1 MPRKPTRR
9 DFTLTLGAIG
19 VVFGDIGTSPIYAL
33 RECLAPERGV
43 ELTPGP
49 ILGVTSLLLWTLFL
63 VVCVKYLALVLR
75 ADNRGEGGILA
86 LVSLLKSPW
95 AVLAGIVGAALMYA
109 DGMLTPAISVL
120 SALEG
125 LNLVSAAF
133 QPWIVPA
140 ALAVLVGLFA
150 FQSRGTGKV
159 SAFFGPVIVVWFVVI
174 GLLGLAAVVREPYVL
189 VALNPL
195 TALHFGAANPL
206 LTFTL
211 LGYVFLAVTGAE
223 ALYAD
228 LGHFGKGPIRRGWY
242 GLAFPGLVLN
252 YLGQA
257 ALLLADPS
265 KTGDLFFQLAPGW
278 FVLPLVVLST
288 LATVIAS
295 QAVITGAFSLARQSI
310 QLGLWP
316 RMTVRHTS
324 SETIGQV
331 YVPLV
336 NGLLFVGTAA
346 LVIGF
351 RESGKLADAYG
362 IAVSGTMVLT
372 TVLMVAAA
380 RRLWSVPWVAL
391 VPVAV
396 FFLLFDGTFF
406 AANATKVFSGGWIVL
421 VTALVLFVIMKTW
434 QDGRRI
440 LFRKVQ
446 TRFLSL
452 KDFVA
457 SLAASSSPPKRIPR
471 AAVFL
476 SGNPQG
482 VPLCLLHNLKHN
494 QVLHDPTLLVT
505 VVTEEIPKVAEK
517 DRAQMTE
524 VGLGIR
530 QIVLH
535 YGFSELPDVPVA
547 LETIPELGFDAAR
560 VTYFLGKEALVVKG
574 AVKGLS
580 VWRQNLFS
588 FLVHNAQE
596 ATAFY
601 RLPPGQVVELGGRT
615 EL

>member
-1 MPRKPTRR
+1 MKSKRN
-9 DFTLTLGAIG
+9 FTLTLGAIG

-33 RECLAPERGV
+33 RECLAPGRGV

-86 LVSLLKSPW
+86 LVSLLKSHW
-95 AVLAGIVGAALMYA
+95 AVLAGIVGAALLYA
-109 DGMLTPAISVL
+109 DGVLTPAISVL

-125 LNLVSAAF
+125 LNLVSASF
-133 QPWIVPA
+133 EPWIVPT
-140 ALAVLVGLFA
+140 ALAVLVALFA
-150 FQSRGTGKV
+150 FQSRGTGRV
-159 SAFFGPVIVVWFVVI
+159 SAFFGPVIVLWFVVI
-174 GLLGLAAVVREPYVL
+174 GALGLASVIREPYVL

-195 TALHFGAANPL
+195 TAVQFGAANPL

-228 LGHFGKGPIRRGWY
+228 LGHFGKGPIRSGWY
-242 GLAFPGLVLN
+242 ALAFPALVLN

-265 KTGDLFFQLAPGW
+265 KTGDLFFQLAPVW
-278 FVLPLVVLST
+278 LVIPLVVLST

-346 LVIGF
+346 LVLGF
-351 RESGKLADAYG
+351 RESSKLADAYG

-372 TVLMVAAA
+372 TLLMVAAA

-391 VPVAV
+391 IPLAL

-406 AANATKVFSGGWIVL
+406 AANATKLFSGGWIVL
-421 VTALVLFVIMKTW
+421 ATALVLFVIMKTW
-434 QDGRRI
+434 QDGRKI

-452 KDFVA
+452 TDFVA
-457 SLAASSSPPKRIPR
+457 SLTASSSPLKRIPR

-476 SGNPQG
+476 SGNPRG

-494 QVLHDPTLLVT
+494 QVLHEPTLLVT
-505 VVTEEIPKVAEK
+505 VVTEEIPKVLDEERAEVT
-517 DRAQMTE
+517 A
-524 VGLGIR
+524 VGMGIS
-530 QIVLH
+530 QIVLR

-547 LETIPELGFDAAR
+547 LEAIPGIGFEAGR

>member
-1 MPRKPTRR
+1 MKFARQ
-9 DFTLTLGAIG
+9 DLTLTLGAIG

-33 RECLAPERGV
+33 RECLAPGRGV
-43 ELTPGP
+43 VLTAGP
-49 ILGVTSLLLWTLFL
+49 ILGVTSLLIWTLIL

-86 LVSLLKSPW
+86 LVSLLKTPL
-95 AVLAGIVGAALMYA
+95 AVLAGIVGAALLYA
-109 DGMLTPAISVL
+109 DGVLTPAISVL

-125 LNLVSAAF
+125 LNLVSTAF
-133 QPWIVPA
+133 QPWIVPL

-159 SAFFGPVIVVWFVVI
+159 SVLFGPVIVLWFLVI
-174 GLLGLAAVVREPYVL
+174 GALGLAAIVGQPQVL
-189 VALNPL
+189 GALNPW
-195 TALHFGAANPL
+195 TAGAFAWANPGL
-206 LTFTL
+206 SFAL
-211 LGYVFLAVTGAE
+211 LGFVFLSVTGAE

-228 LGHFGKGPIRRGWY
+228 LGHFGKGPVRRGWY
-242 GLAFPGLVLN
+242 ALAFPALVLN

-278 FVLPLVVLST
+278 LLIPLVILST

-295 QAVITGAFSLARQSI
+295 QAVITGAFSLAKQSI

-346 LVIGF
+346 LVLGF
-351 RESGKLADAYG
+351 QESAKLADAYG

-372 TVLMVAAA
+372 TLLMVAAA
-380 RRLWSVPWVAL
+380 RRLWNVPWAAL
-391 VPVAV
+391 VPLATV
-396 FFLLFDGTFF
+396 FLLFDGIFF
-406 AANATKVFSGGWIVL
+406 AANATKLFSGGWVVL
-421 VTALVLFVIMKTW
+421 VTALVLFVVMKTW
-434 QDGRRI
+434 QDGRRL
-440 LFRKVQ
+440 LFQKVQ
-446 TRFLSL
+446 ARFLGL
-452 KDFVA
+452 TDFVA
-457 SLAASSSPPKRIPR
+457 SLKTSSTPVKRISR
-471 AAVFL
+471 TAVFL

-482 VPLCLLHNLKHN
+482 VPLGLLHNLKHN
-494 QVLHDPTLLVT
+494 QILHEPTLLVT
-505 VVTEEIPKVAEK
+505 VTTDEIPLVAPE
-517 DRAQMTE
+517 DRARVTD
-524 VGLGIR
+524 VGMGIR
-530 QIVLH
+530 QVVLR
-535 YGFSELPDVPVA
+535 YGFSELPDVPEA
-547 LETIPELGFDAAR
+547 LEAIPGLGFHPEA
-560 VTYFLGKEALVVKG
+560 VSYFLGKETLVIDPTRKN
-574 AVKGLS
+574 LS
-580 VWRQNLFS
+580 LWRKHVFA